1 MTIGQQL
8 RALRVQSGFT
18 QTDMAARIGLEQA
31 QVSAIEV
38 GRRDTTTAVLARWAE
53 ECGATVEISRRD
65 SSDPIAPLLEAAR
78 GLSPD
83 QLARLVRI
91 ARALPRLPARTA
103 DVLTAAIEGAAE
115 DAGGRP

>member
-1 MTIGQQL
+1 MSIGVAGQSTISEVENDT
-8 RALRVQSGFT
+8 RPTTSDV
-18 QTDMAARIGLEQA
+18 LE
-31 QVSAIEV
+31 
-38 GRRDTTTAVLARWAE
+38 RWVVA
-53 ECGATVEISRRD
+53 CGAEIVIRRPD
-65 SSDPIAPLLEAAR
+65 SSDPMAPLLEAAR